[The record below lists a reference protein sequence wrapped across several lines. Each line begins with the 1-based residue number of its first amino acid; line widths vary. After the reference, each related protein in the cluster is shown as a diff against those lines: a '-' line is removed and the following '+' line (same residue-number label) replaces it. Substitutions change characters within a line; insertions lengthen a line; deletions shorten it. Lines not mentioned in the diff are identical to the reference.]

1 MSTLS
6 RQGEGNL
13 GHGGSKDNPEISGS
27 QQRNSTTSGMSGVKL
42 LMMIVDLVD
51 KQREEDEKTA
61 DAFIYPNLACFRHD
75 YNTDLHDLASI
86 NKKSTISHLLI
97 RD

>member
-27 QQRNSTTSGMSGVKL
+27 QQRNSTTSGMSGVKH

-51 KQREEDEKTA
+51 KQREEDEKA
-61 DAFIYPNLACFRHD
+61 GDVFIYPDPACVRHG
-75 YNTDLHDLASI
+75 YNTDLLDLTSI
-86 NKKSTISHLLI
+86 NKKSTISH
-97 RD
+97 